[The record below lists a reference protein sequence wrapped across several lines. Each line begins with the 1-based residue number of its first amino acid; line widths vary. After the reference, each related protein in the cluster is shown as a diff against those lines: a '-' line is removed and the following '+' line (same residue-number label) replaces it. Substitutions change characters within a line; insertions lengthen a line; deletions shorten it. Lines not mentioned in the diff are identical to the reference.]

1 MSSPADALFTPTVS
15 SDAMASP
22 LRRVTTGLLMLAGI
36 VTIAV
41 TGYVLAGWPVVD
53 AVYMVVITIFG
64 VGYGEVH
71 PLDKPW
77 LKVFTIGVIIAGCSA
92 GLWVVGG
99 LVEIMAEGRIREAL
113 GKHRMNQLIDELRGH
128 AIVCGFGRVGQIL
141 CRDLTAAGMPLVVID
156 ADAGRLT
163 LAESQGYPVV
173 MGDAAEEQT
182 LRRAH
187 IDTARVVAV
196 VLPDDAANVFVT
208 LSARE
213 LSGTVEIIARGERP
227 DTERKLLRSGA
238 TRVVLP
244 AAAGANRIARM
255 ITHPSAETLLGD
267 ADSMG
272 QLNEQ
277 LLDIGMEIGQ
287 ITIQPESELAGST
300 LADVDLRQS
309 AVVIVAIR
317 KADGEIRRSP
327 HPTSVL
333 EPLDTLIVV
342 GRHDDLP
349 RSLLRLPIPAQLT
362 FRGATAPRSGHQ
374 QG

>member
-1 MSSPADALFTPTVS
+1 MDVS
-15 SDAMASP
+15 
-22 LRRVTTGLLMLAGI
+22 LRRIVTGLLALAGI
-36 VTIAV
+36 VVVAV
-41 TGYVLAGWPVVD
+41 GGYVLAGWSVID

-64 VGYGEVH
+64 VGYGEVR
-71 PLDKPW
+71 PLDQPW
-77 LKVFTIGVIIAGCSA
+77 LKVFTIGVIVTGWSA

-99 LVEIMAEGRIREAL
+99 LVEFLAEGRIREAL
-113 GKHRMNQLIDELRGH
+113 GKHRMNQLIEDLQGH

-141 CRDLTAAGMPLVVID
+141 CRDLAAAGMPLVVID
-156 ADAGRLT
+156 ADPARLT
-163 LAESQGYPVV
+163 LAEAQGYPVV

-213 LSGTVEIIARGERP
+213 LSGSVEIIARGERP
-227 DTERKLLRSGA
+227 DTERKLMRSGA

-267 ADSMG
+267 AGSMG

-277 LLDIGMEIGQ
+277 LLEIGMEIGQ
-287 ITIQPESELAGST
+287 ILIQPDSELARAVLS
-300 LADVDLRQS
+300 DVDLRQS
-309 AVVIVAIR
+309 SIVIVAIR
-317 KADGEIRRSP
+317 KSNGEIRRSP
-327 HPTSVL
+327 HPTTEL

-342 GRHDDLP
+342 GRHEDLP
-349 RSLLRLPIPAQLT
+349 RTLRRLPPPAQLT
-362 FRGATAPRSGHQ
+362 FRGASAPRSGRAQ
-374 QG
+374 T